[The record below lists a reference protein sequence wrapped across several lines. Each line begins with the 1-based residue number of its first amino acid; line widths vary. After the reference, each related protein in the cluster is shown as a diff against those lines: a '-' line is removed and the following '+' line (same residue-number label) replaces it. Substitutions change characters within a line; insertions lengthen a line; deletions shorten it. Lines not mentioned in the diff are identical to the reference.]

1 MYERRRVFTALI
13 DNCGKEKLFSVNEIN
28 EEIMVTY
35 QLKRKSFTKWDETDN
50 LKKMKDSDILAEN
63 KKKTTDFGSI
73 GGSAVTGAVVGSG
86 AGAIAGGVAR
96 AGGSVLKGAKIGAGK
111 GALVGAGVAAAAQY
125 LKGRK
130 QAKDNKFYNDRLAYA
145 KRQAARRER
154 KDWKGNMTNRDGY
167 SY

>member
-1 MYERRRVFTALI
+1 
-13 DNCGKEKLFSVNEIN
+13 
-28 EEIMVTY
+28 
-35 QLKRKSFTKWDETDN
+35 
-50 LKKMKDSDILAEN
+50 MKDSDILAEN